1 MLLVL
6 LLAWK
11 LVMLFG
17 LRYLDSEAM
26 ILPKGFASII
36 VTGISYI
43 EYITPDTAA
52 VIVGGN
58 YLAWARSSA
67 RS

>member
-1 MLLVL
+1 MPV
-6 LLAWK
+6 ATRAISK
-11 LVMLFG
+11 
-17 LRYLDSEAM
+17 AT

-58 YLAWARSSA
+58 RLTPANYI
-67 RS
+67 